1 MRTVD
6 TAIADPTAQVD
17 LRSIQT
23 CLRVTIVSILV
34 GHKEVILGRSIWF
47 CIVSIVMQLGWGR
60 HHIGLGF
67 RLRNGKQETGLKH
80 ISHVIYGKEV
90 SLLVSFPPL
99 KNF

>member
-34 GHKEVILGRSIWF
+34 GHKEVIWEEENI
-47 CIVSIVMQLGWGR
+47 
-60 HHIGLGF
+60 
-67 RLRNGKQETGLKH
+67 
-80 ISHVIYGKEV
+80 
-90 SLLVSFPPL
+90 
-99 KNF
+99 